1 MQIEDDALFPDP
13 WLVQVTVENLQPDLD
28 APDIEVWLGRYYQLP
43 CQHGSRRNIHFKL
56 YIPLCRLWG
65 IDHHEICLQ
74 VYIALYPRLRTIR
87 RLPDPVHRS
96 KVLLR
101 QIRSRQTSILYLGLS
116 LMRAARCLRH
126 D

>member
-1 MQIEDDALFPDP
+1 
-13 WLVQVTVENLQPDLD
+13 
-28 APDIEVWLGRYYQLP
+28 
-43 CQHGSRRNIHFKL
+43 
-56 YIPLCRLWG
+56 
-65 IDHHEICLQ
+65 